1 MMQSNQHATPEDV
14 QSLIQMVNMFNPTS
28 KGIEQFIT
36 EHSFPVRVRKGKI
49 LLSSGTIATHIYFV
63 KKGILRGF
71 VNDGDREI
79 TTWITAENELVSSIG
94 SFTMQIP
101 TLENIQA
108 IEDCDL
114 LQMAF
119 TDLDRIYKK
128 YPSFNITAR
137 KIYEL
142 YYVAAE
148 SRAFISRLK
157 NAEQKYQYF
166 LVQNGH
172 LANRIALKYIAS
184 FLGINMET
192 LSRLRSKKEL
202 TEIKDAN
209 SALYPFPN
217 KEKPLNN

>member
-1 MMQSNQHATPEDV
+1 MQPIRHATPEEV
-14 QSLIQMVNMFNPTS
+14 SPLIKMVNMFHPTS
-28 KGIEQFIT
+28 KGVENFIT
-36 EHSFPVRVRKGKI
+36 KHCFPFSVRKGKI
-49 LLSSGTIATHIYFV
+49 LVTSGTITTHVYFV
-63 KKGILRGF
+63 RKGILRGF
-71 VNDGDREI
+71 VNDGEREI

-94 SFTMQIP
+94 SFILQIP

-119 TDLDRIYKK
+119 TDLEKIYKN

-148 SRAFISRLK
+148 SRAFIARLK
-157 NAEQKYQYF
+157 NAEQKYQHF
-166 LVQNGH
+166 LVQHSH

-184 FLGINMET
+184 YLGITIET
-192 LSRLRSKKEL
+192 LSRLRAKKEL
-202 TEIKDAN
+202 ADRGE
-209 SALYPFPN
+209 SEALPYPFPIEN
-217 KEKPLNN
+217 

>member
-1 MMQSNQHATPEDV
+1 MKPSRPHATPEEAEP
-14 QSLIQMVNMFNPTS
+14 LIKMVNMFHPTF
-28 KGIEQFIT
+28 KGLEQFII
-36 EHSFPVRVRKGKI
+36 EHSFPIRIRKGKI

-71 VNDGDREI
+71 VNDDDREI

-94 SFTMQIP
+94 SFTMQMP

-108 IEDCDL
+108 IEDCEL
-114 LQMAF
+114 LQMTF
-119 TDLDRIYKK
+119 TDLEKIYKK
-128 YPSFNITAR
+128 FPSFNITAR

-142 YYVAAE
+142 YYVSAE
-148 SRAFISRLK
+148 SRAFIARLK

-184 FLGINMET
+184 YLGINMET

-202 TEIKDAN
+202 SEIKHAA
-209 SALYPFPN
+209 SAVYPFPGQ
-217 KEKPLNN
+217 ELL